1 MDRLMPFDELNTIRP
16 IVTEIMGHDAEERK
30 RYLDYLEDIV
40 LEVLILSY
48 LYGNEAANYMLAE
61 DMPTVDSKLF
71 KSIRKAV
78 AGETWLERI
87 RQHLESGTV
96 EDIMRVIVTESHRI
110 YNEALFAVARE
121 AEAKGVVVYKRW
133 ETMLDDKVRD
143 THYYLQGDSQPLNEP
158 FFTYDGDFAMHPGDF
173 TFPENNIGC
182 RCRLVFTRVF
192 G

>member
-1 MDRLMPFDELNTIRP
+1 MPFDELNTIRP

-61 DMPTVDSKLF
+61 DIPTVDSKLF
-71 KSIRKAV
+71 KSIHKAV

-110 YNEALFAVARE
+110 YNEAMFSTAKAVWDSGA
-121 AEAKGVVVYKRW
+121 VVFKEW
-133 ETMLDDKVRD
+133 DCMMLPTSRD
-143 THYYLQGDSQPLNEP
+143 THVYLEGDTVPLNEY
-158 FFTYDGDFAMHPGDF
+158 FYTYDGDYAMHPGDF
-173 TFPENNIGC
+173 VYPENNINC
-182 RCRLVFTRVF
+182 LCRLRLSKA
-192 G
+192 